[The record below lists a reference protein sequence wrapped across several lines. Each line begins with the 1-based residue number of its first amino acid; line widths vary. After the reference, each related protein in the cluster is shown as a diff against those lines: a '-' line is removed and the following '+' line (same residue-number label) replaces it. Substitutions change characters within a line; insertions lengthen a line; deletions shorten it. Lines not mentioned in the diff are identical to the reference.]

1 MDRVL
6 IIARLELKRLFY
18 SPLAWVVLGITQAIL
33 ALIFLSA
40 VQNFIDS
47 VAPKLAGMPNAPGV
61 TTVVLSPLFMWAGVI
76 MLAVCPLLTMRS
88 LSEEYQAHT
97 LTLLTSAPVSVTQ
110 IVLGKYVGLMGFML
124 TMIAM
129 IALMPVSLAL
139 GTHLDWG
146 HLAADL
152 LGLVLLIGS
161 FTAAGL
167 YISSLTRQ
175 PTLAAVGSFG
185 LLLLLVV
192 LYISGTAQNSASRL
206 FVYLSHFSHY
216 LPFLRGEFDSSA
228 AAYYLLFTL
237 TFLVLTVRQ
246 LDSLRLPR

>member
-1 MDRVL
+1 MMVL
-6 IIARLELKRLFY
+6 VIARHELKRLFY
-18 SPLAWVVLGITQAIL
+18 SPLAWIVLGIVQAIL

-47 VAPKLAGMPNAPGV
+47 VAPQLAGTPNAPGV
-61 TTVVLSPLFMWAGVI
+61 TAIVLSPLFMWAGV
-76 MLAVCPLLTMRS
+76 MLLAVCPLLTMRS

-110 IVLGKYVGLMGFML
+110 IVLGKYLGLMGFML

-129 IALMPVSLAL
+129 IALMPISLAL

-146 HLAADL
+146 HL
-152 LGLVLLIGS
+152 GLVLLIAS

-192 LYISGTAQNSASRL
+192 LYISGTAQNTASRL

-237 TFLVLTVRQ
+237 AFLVLTVRQ